1 VITSGVNVAVAVE
14 ALHQAYLALR
24 KEVGAT
30 TDAVVHG
37 PSSTTYLL
45 PEMQMELH
53 RMARTDRDLAVERA
67 AILDAIPAHLAIL
80 DEAGTIVAVNQA
92 WRLFTHAQNFQDQT
106 AAIGGNYLQIC
117 RAVTGNDE
125 EIATAVAIGLEQIL
139 AGKIEQVT
147 LEYPCQTPEKLLW
160 FSLVIVPLQG
170 MKRMGAVMMHLD
182 ITERRAGET
191 REAELKGRI
200 ERLMDQAGIGILVHQ
215 DNLPVFVNPA
225 LVKML
230 GLEGQDDILGL
241 DDVRSLF
248 DLPLGTE
255 LGSLDADLGMP
266 ETIRSTIPVA
276 GRRKDGRPVMLST
289 IVFTMTW
296 GAEPAVCVML
306 TDITDLLRVEDK
318 LRAAQKLQAVGRL
331 TGGIAHDFNN
341 LLTVILGNGDMLVE
355 ALQHQPHLAQLA
367 EQLVMVAERGA
378 ELTKRLLAFAR
389 LQPLNPLS
397 TNVNQRLA
405 AIEDVLRRTLG
416 AAIAIK
422 LDLADDLWPAMIDSG
437 ELDNAIL
444 NLSINAR
451 DAMPEGGRLTIRT
464 SNMELDEHTID
475 VGREV
480 LPGSYVLVTVADNGT
495 GMSDSTLERVFEPF
509 FTTKDV
515 GKGSGLGLSM
525 VFGFVKQSQGHIQIR
540 SAPSQGTSVEIYLP
554 RASGPAPVVSSAA
567 GRGALDAASGKG
579 AAAVQYTERILM
591 VEDDATLRA
600 MVEGQLRRLGYHVV
614 TASTGLE
621 AIAIL
626 QTNAVIDLLFT
637 DVSMPGGLDGIMLA
651 KMAALQRPT
660 LPVLFAS
667 GFAEGVSKAQWVDES
682 DFLLLEKPYRT
693 EKLALMIRLALDH
706 NRLNIS
712 DAEPS

>member
-1 VITSGVNVAVAVE
+1 
-14 ALHQAYLALR
+14 
-24 KEVGAT
+24 
-30 TDAVVHG
+30 
-37 PSSTTYLL
+37 
-45 PEMQMELH
+45 M
-53 RMARTDRDLAVERA
+53 
-67 AILDAIPAHLAIL
+67 
-80 DEAGTIVAVNQA
+80 AVNQA

-106 AAIGGNYLQIC
+106 AAIGANYLQIC
-117 RAVTGNDE
+117 RAVTGNDQ
-125 EIATAVAIGLEQIL
+125 EIATTVAVGLEQIL

-170 MKRMGAVMMHLD
+170 MKHIGAVVMHLD

-191 REAELKGRI
+191 REAELQGRI

-464 SNMELDEHTID
+464 SNVELDEHTID

-567 GRGALDAASGKG
+567 GRGALDAASGRG
-579 AAAVQYTERILM
+579 ATAVQYTERILM

-706 NRLNIS
+706 NRLDIS
-712 DAEPS
+712 DAGPL